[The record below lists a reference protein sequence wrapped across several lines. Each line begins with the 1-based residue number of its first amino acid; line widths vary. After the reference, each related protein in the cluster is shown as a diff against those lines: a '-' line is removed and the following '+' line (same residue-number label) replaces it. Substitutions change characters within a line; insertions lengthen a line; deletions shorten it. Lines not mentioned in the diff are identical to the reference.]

1 MLAGSAVTQAA
12 AYVQICILDEE
23 GTRLWGGQLLFS
35 SSNSQLPLALADWQ
49 GLLRL
54 VLLPK
59 QVSTGVGGQLARLEI
74 CGMCQAIQQKG
85 CGPICTAWSG
95 NLPVFPY
102 HRCSR
107 EAAAPSRPKY
117 KVS

>member
-74 CGMCQAIQQKG
+74 WWHVPGHPAERLRPYLHSMEWQSPCLSLSQVFTRG
-85 CGPICTAWSG
+85 CGP
-95 NLPVFPY
+95 L
-102 HRCSR
+102 
-107 EAAAPSRPKY
+107 
-117 KVS
+117 